1 MTDVDVR
8 SPGSVDSAEHKR
20 KHIVWNEDNLSYNEA
35 NKSVSAS
42 PRPPDPA
49 APIRAPAPPFL
60 PDAPI
65 TSPPSR
71 AVHDP
76 SVPFLTQA
84 KMKIDEP
91 DTPWASPPK
100 ELFEDPAE
108 QENDVAMDD
117 VAERLKHI
125 EGAGGHDDGEPRAG
139 DGRPSSAGADAA
151 PPDASISA
159 KKDDEWESSD
169 DEGEGGSKGGRV
181 ALDPGALSD
190 PTTGGGSD
198 ENDDDI
204 IDEGPLDEYDR
215 MLRARL
221 FEAQRKSHQCTFRGV
236 MAKGRA
242 LLEEEDDEEGE

>member
-49 APIRAPAPPFL
+49 APIRAPAPTL
-60 PDAPI
+60 PHAAI
-65 TSPPSR
+65 R

-76 SVPFLTQA
+76 SVLRTQA

-125 EGAGGHDDGEPRAG
+125 EGPRAG
-139 DGRPSSAGADAA
+139 DGSRPSGGADAA

>member
-8 SPGSVDSAEHKR
+8 SPGSVDAAEHKR

-49 APIRAPAPPFL
+49 APIRAPAPTL
-60 PDAPI
+60 PHAAI
-65 TSPPSR
+65 R

-76 SVPFLTQA
+76 SVLRTHA

-125 EGAGGHDDGEPRAG
+125 EGPRAG
-139 DGRPSSAGADAA
+139 DGSRPSGGADAA

-198 ENDDDI
+198 ENDDYI

-236 MAKGRA
+236 TANGRA
-242 LLEEEDDEEGE
+242 LLEEEDDDEGE

>member
-1 MTDVDVR
+1 
-8 SPGSVDSAEHKR
+8 
-20 KHIVWNEDNLSYNEA
+20 
-35 NKSVSAS
+35 
-42 PRPPDPA
+42 
-49 APIRAPAPPFL
+49 
-60 PDAPI
+60 
-65 TSPPSR
+65 
-71 AVHDP
+71 
-76 SVPFLTQA
+76 
-84 KMKIDEP
+84 MKIDEP

-117 VAERLKHI
+117 VAERLKHV
-125 EGAGGHDDGEPRAG
+125 EGPRAAG
-139 DGRPSSAGADAA
+139 DGRPSSAGADAP

-242 LLEEEDDEEGE
+242 LLEEEDDGGRVAGARTPRFSKSCKTKHETIIFKHRSRRRVITGGRMAAGWDEEDGEWATPVDGDVRRARGLGRRGRG

>member
-1 MTDVDVR
+1 
-8 SPGSVDSAEHKR
+8 
-20 KHIVWNEDNLSYNEA
+20 
-35 NKSVSAS
+35 
-42 PRPPDPA
+42 
-49 APIRAPAPPFL
+49 
-60 PDAPI
+60 
-65 TSPPSR
+65 
-71 AVHDP
+71 
-76 SVPFLTQA
+76 
-84 KMKIDEP
+84 MKIDEP

-117 VAERLKHI
+117 VAERLKHV
-125 EGAGGHDDGEPRAG
+125 EGPRAAG
-139 DGRPSSAGADAA
+139 DGRPSSAGADAP

-242 LLEEEDDEEGE
+242 LLEEEDDDEGE

>member
-8 SPGSVDSAEHKR
+8 SPGSVDAAEHKR

-49 APIRAPAPPFL
+49 APIRAPAPTL
-60 PDAPI
+60 PHAAI
-65 TSPPSR
+65 R

-76 SVPFLTQA
+76 SVLRTQA

-117 VAERLKHI
+117 VAERLKHT
-125 EGAGGHDDGEPRAG
+125 EGPRA
-139 DGRPSSAGADAA
+139 RPSGGADAA

-242 LLEEEDDEEGE
+242 LLEEEDDDEGE

>member
-49 APIRAPAPPFL
+49 APIRAPAPTLL
-60 PDAPI
+60 PDAVI
-65 TSPPSR
+65 R
-71 AVHDP
+71 AVHDH
-76 SVPFLTQA
+76 SVLRTQA

-125 EGAGGHDDGEPRAG
+125 EGAGGQDDGEPRAG
-139 DGRPSSAGADAA
+139 DGRPSSAGADAP

-190 PTTGGGSD
+190 PGTGGGSD

>member
-49 APIRAPAPPFL
+49 APIRAPAPTL
-60 PDAPI
+60 PHAAI
-65 TSPPSR
+65 R

-76 SVPFLTQA
+76 SVLRTQA

-117 VAERLKHI
+117 VAERLKHV
-125 EGAGGHDDGEPRAG
+125 EGPRAG
-139 DGRPSSAGADAA
+139 DGRPSSAGADAP

-190 PTTGGGSD
+190 PGTGGGSD

-236 MAKGRA
+236 MAKSRA

>member
-1 MTDVDVR
+1 
-8 SPGSVDSAEHKR
+8 
-20 KHIVWNEDNLSYNEA
+20 
-35 NKSVSAS
+35 
-42 PRPPDPA
+42 
-49 APIRAPAPPFL
+49 
-60 PDAPI
+60 
-65 TSPPSR
+65 
-71 AVHDP
+71 
-76 SVPFLTQA
+76 
-84 KMKIDEP
+84 MKIDEP

-100 ELFEDPAE
+100 ELFEDPVEAE
-108 QENDVAMDD
+108 ADVAMDD
-117 VAERLKHI
+117 VAERLRGI
-125 EGAGGHDDGEPRAG
+125 EGGGASGGDAPGAVAG
-139 DGRPSSAGADAA
+139 
-151 PPDASISA
+151 DASISA

-169 DEGEGGSKGGRV
+169 DDERDDGARGGRV

-190 PTTGGGSD
+190 PGTGGGSD

>member
-1 MTDVDVR
+1 M
-8 SPGSVDSAEHKR
+8 
-20 KHIVWNEDNLSYNEA
+20 
-35 NKSVSAS
+35 
-42 PRPPDPA
+42 
-49 APIRAPAPPFL
+49 
-60 PDAPI
+60 
-65 TSPPSR
+65 
-71 AVHDP
+71 
-76 SVPFLTQA
+76 
-84 KMKIDEP
+84 
-91 DTPWASPPK
+91 
-100 ELFEDPAE
+100 
-108 QENDVAMDD
+108 
-117 VAERLKHI
+117 
-125 EGAGGHDDGEPRAG
+125 GEPAQGALRGPGRAGERRRHGRRRGEAEAHRGCRGTRRRGAPAG

-181 ALDPGALSD
+181 ALDSGALSD

>member
-35 NKSVSAS
+35 NKSVSRRA
-42 PRPPDPA
+42 DPA

-76 SVPFLTQA
+76 SVLRTQA

-125 EGAGGHDDGEPRAG
+125 EGAGGQPCTGTQRARVAASQSG
-139 DGRPSSAGADAA
+139 WPSS
-151 PPDASISA
+151 PDASISA

>member
-49 APIRAPAPPFL
+49 APIRAPAPL
-60 PDAPI
+60 PHAAI
-65 TSPPSR
+65 R

-76 SVPFLTQA
+76 SVLRTQA

-125 EGAGGHDDGEPRAG
+125 EGPRAG
-139 DGRPSSAGADAA
+139 DGSRPSGGADAA
-151 PPDASISA
+151 PPDASIFA

-242 LLEEEDDEEGE
+242 LLEEEDEEGE

>member
-49 APIRAPAPPFL
+49 APIRAPAPTL
-60 PDAPI
+60 PHAAI
-65 TSPPSR
+65 R
-71 AVHDP
+71 AVHDH
-76 SVPFLTQA
+76 SVLRTQA

-139 DGRPSSAGADAA
+139 DGRPSSAGADAP

-242 LLEEEDDEEGE
+242 LLEEEDDDEGE

>member
-8 SPGSVDSAEHKR
+8 SPGSGDSAEHKR
-20 KHIVWNEDNLSYNEA
+20 KHIVWNEENLSYNEA

-42 PRPPDPA
+42 PRPPDRQPQFVH
-49 APIRAPAPPFL
+49 PPPLFS
-60 PDAPI
+60 PTPR
-65 TSPPSR
+65 SPPPSR

-76 SVPFLTQA
+76 SVLRTQA

-125 EGAGGHDDGEPRAG
+125 EGAGGHDGEPRAG
-139 DGRPSSAGADAA
+139 DGRPSSGGADAA

-190 PTTGGGSD
+190 PGTGGGSD

-242 LLEEEDDEEGE
+242 LLEEENDEEGE

>member
-35 NKSVSAS
+35 NKS
-42 PRPPDPA
+42 
-49 APIRAPAPPFL
+49 
-60 PDAPI
+60 
-65 TSPPSR
+65 
-71 AVHDP
+71 
-76 SVPFLTQA
+76 A

-117 VAERLKHI
+117 VAERLKHV
-125 EGAGGHDDGEPRAG
+125 EGPRAG
-139 DGRPSSAGADAA
+139 DGRPSSAGADAP

-190 PTTGGGSD
+190 PGTGGGSD

-236 MAKGRA
+236 MAKSRA